1 MTVPTP
7 QAPAAPGPKAGR
19 GGKRAPL
26 RAKATIWLFVLAL
39 TLGFGLLGSR
49 PLWEPDEGRYTNVAL
64 VMLESGNWVDPMR
77 NHDIGHWTKPPM
89 TYWALASSFGLF
101 GSNTWAARV
110 PSALAYLACMLLV
123 WLTARHLAKGSETLA
138 AIVYA
143 TMVLPCVAGQLV
155 TTDFVLSACE
165 ALAVL
170 GFVHYRFG
178 TSSRRDCGLLVMW
191 LGFGLGFMTKGPPA
205 LIPLLP
211 VALLH
216 LLAPRA
222 TSVRWTRHVA
232 GVVLF
237 LVVAMPWYAAVVLR
251 HQGLMG
257 YFLGAEVVDRVATDR
272 FGRNGEWYGWL
283 KVYVPTILVGS
294 LPWTPSAL
302 RWFGALPQRVRDWR
316 AAANRNVSAESLFV
330 ALWIIVPLVVFC
342 AARSR
347 LPLYVLPLFVPL
359 AIAVATTR
367 ATRGLGIPRWPWIAS
382 WVCVLLATRFAGS
395 IYPTDAD
402 TSGWVQ
408 AIRERVHGRI
418 EEVIFVEDNPRYGL
432 HLYLDAEVERVSRKL
447 AQREPFNP
455 RYDETLWEEL
465 QETGFEAGVVYVTPE
480 EIWDDVRRVV
490 RRHGYDA
497 QALGQPYAGRVIFE
511 VDIALAKEIP
521 AG

>member
-1 MTVPTP
+1 MTI
-7 QAPAAPGPKAGR
+7 PAARVPAAGGTR
-19 GGKRAPL
+19 EGERARPRVRTAIL
-26 RAKATIWLFVLAL
+26 LWVLAL
-39 TLGFGLLGSR
+39 TLGFGFLGSR

-64 VMLESGNWVDPMR
+64 VMLESGNWIDPMR
-77 NHDIGHWTKPPM
+77 NQDIGHWTKPPI

-110 PSALAYLACMLLV
+110 PSALAYLACVLLV
-123 WLTARHLAKGSETLA
+123 WLTARHIAKGSETLA

-155 TTDFVLSACE
+155 TTDFILSACE
-165 ALAVL
+165 ALAVF
-170 GFVHYRFG
+170 GFVLCRFG
-178 TSSRRDCGLLVMW
+178 TSTRCDYGLLVMW
-191 LGFGLGFMTKGPPA
+191 LGFGLGFMTKGPPG

-211 VALLH
+211 IALLH
-216 LLAPRA
+216 LLAPRS
-222 TSVRWTRHVA
+222 TSVRWTWHAA
-232 GVVLF
+232 GVVIF

-251 HQGLMG
+251 HQGLVG

-294 LPWTPSAL
+294 LPWTPSVL
-302 RWFGALPQRVRDWR
+302 RWFGALPHRIRNWR
-316 AAANRNVSAESLFV
+316 AAANRRVSAETLFV
-330 ALWIIVPLVVFC
+330 ALWVVVPLVVFC
-342 AARSR
+342 VARSR
-347 LPLYVLPLFVPL
+347 LPLYVLPVFVPL

-367 ATRGLGIPRWPWIAS
+367 AAHGLGIPPRPLIAI
-382 WVCVLLATRFAGS
+382 WACALLAARFAGS

-402 TSGWVQ
+402 TSRWAR

-432 HLYLDAEVERVSRKL
+432 HLYLDAEVERVSRELTK
-447 AQREPFNP
+447 QEPFNP

-465 QETGFEAGVVYVTPE
+465 QETGFEIGVVYVAPE
-480 EIWDDVRRVV
+480 EIWDDLRRVV
-490 RRHGYDA
+490 RQHGREA
-497 QALGQPYAGRVIFE
+497 QALGNPYAGRVIFE
-511 VDIALAKEIP
+511 VDTAADRKVP